1 MTTFSQKYTLL
12 DTNDIPVSNRYIKL
26 HFRTTVMTVLTSEKG
41 TFTMINGSK
50 PNKIEV
56 FEKDENINNTIK
68 GKGKFYSYKIVN
80 NDILLLKEI

>member
-12 DTNDIPVSNRYIKL
+12 DTNDTPVSNRYIKL
-26 HFRTTVMTVLTSEKG
+26 HFRTTVMTVLTSKKG
-41 TFTMINGSK
+41 TFSMINGSK
-50 PNKIEV
+50 PTKIEV
-56 FEKDENINNTIK
+56 FEDENINNAIK